1 MQNDPKA
8 LFRRCQAYDALGR
21 VEEAYQDVMTLMKV
35 DPKNSAVVPLYQKLN
50 PIMQDRVSN
59 QTALDSLI
67 HSLSYSNGLVKK
79 GVKGLGG
86 GGGGGGGGQ
95 RHRGTERERGG
106 RERESEGGGQREH
119 ACICKIQQ
127 YLYILHESV
136 IMKRFLNKIKHS
148 CCILVT
154 YTYMTRVPVQSGVSQ
169 A

>member
-21 VEEAYQDVMTLMKV
+21 VEEAYQDVMTLMRV

-86 GGGGGGGGQ
+86 GGGGEGGIKGTGAQ
-95 RHRGTERERGG
+95 RERGERESERERE
-106 RERESEGGGQREH
+106 RERES
-119 ACICKIQQ
+119 ACM
-127 YLYILHESV
+127 YL
-136 IMKRFLNKIKHS
+136 
-148 CCILVT
+148 
-154 YTYMTRVPVQSGVSQ
+154 
-169 A
+169 